1 MKIKCYDKY
10 HKQELFIILG
20 EDYDDEM
27 WYWRS
32 SGPQGVVIKQNITF
46 QAVEGDKDNCDPKRW
61 SDLINFEIIKE

>member
-20 EDYDDEM
+20 EDDDEM
-27 WYWRS
+27 WNWRS

-46 QAVEGDKDNCDPKRW
+46 QAVEGDKDSCDPKRW

>member
-20 EDYDDEM
+20 EDDDEM
-27 WYWRS
+27 WNWRS

-46 QAVEGDKDNCDPKRW
+46 QVVEGDKDSCDPKRW

>member
-20 EDYDDEM
+20 EGEDDDEM
-27 WYWRS
+27 WNWRS

-46 QAVEGDKDNCDPKRW
+46 QAVEGDKDSCDPK
-61 SDLINFEIIKE
+61 SLINFEIIK